1 MIKAFIFDFDGVI
14 INDEQVW
21 LEREKE
27 FLPQLI
33 GQKIF
38 SRLGST
44 VGVGVDVLYE
54 RIVQYGSKTTK
65 EKFMQIFF
73 EQARSIYKSALL
85 TPGLES
91 LVDLLITLD
100 FSIGIV
106 SASPREWINLAID
119 RLSFK
124 DKIQV
129 IVTLH
134 DRPDLAPKPAP
145 DGYIAAMQS
154 LGVKAKNTLVLED
167 SNAGIASAKASGAY
181 VIAFRENLVAGYQ
194 QIEKADAVAE
204 NIPDVSKIVQNFAAC
219 YSV

>member
-54 RIVQYGSKTTK
+54 RIVQYGSKATK

-154 LGVKAKNTLVLED
+154 LGVSAKNTLILED
-167 SNAGIASAKASGAY
+167 SNAGITSAKASGAY
-181 VIAFRENLVAGYQ
+181 VIAFRENLVSGYK

-204 NIPDVSKIVQNFAAC
+204 NIPDVLKIVQNFAAC